1 MMRMEQISRR
11 SEGPLEVK
19 AKQGPLEKVDPQVG
33 KGPLEI
39 QAEQGP
45 LEQIDPQ
52 VGKGPLE
59 IQAEQGPLDRA
70 VQTDPSSTRE
80 AGEDG
85 YITDVRQL
93 ARAFCV

>member
-11 SEGPLEVK
+11 SQGPLEVK

-45 LEQIDPQ
+45 LEKLDPQ

-70 VQTDPSSTRE
+70 AENDRPPASE

-85 YITDVRQL
+85 YIADVRQL
-93 ARAFCV
+93 ASV